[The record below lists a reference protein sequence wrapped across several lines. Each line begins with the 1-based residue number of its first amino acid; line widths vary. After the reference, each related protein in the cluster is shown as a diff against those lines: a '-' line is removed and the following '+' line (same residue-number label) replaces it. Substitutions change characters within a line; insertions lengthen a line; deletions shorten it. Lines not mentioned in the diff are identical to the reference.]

1 MFILGE
7 AGVGSSFSKH
17 LTDVWCETTTY
28 TQFAYVDVLNQI
40 RYLFYA
46 TCRFAEEKETLLD
59 MINKYHNQ
67 LFTDDRMKEVAL
79 YVLKKYPVL
88 SRCT

>member
-1 MFILGE
+1 MQPADLLKKIL
-7 AGVGSSFSKH
+7 
-17 LTDVWCETTTY
+17 D
-28 TQFAYVDVLNQI
+28 
-40 RYLFYA
+40 R
-46 TCRFAEEKETLLD
+46 
-59 MINKYHNQ
+59 INKYHNQ